1 MMSAFRGFAKS
12 PAAIALFG
20 LLILSFAIWGVRDMF
35 HTKISDWVVSAGS
48 REISADQ
55 YKRIFQNQLQN
66 LQQQNGG
73 QAITAQDA
81 AAHGVDRQILQQL
94 AQQETLLEAIR
105 RSGVVPSPQLVI
117 DQLRKIPAFFNP
129 ITGAFDEKQ
138 YQTRLAQA
146 ELTPA
151 MFEGQMKDQISSDHF
166 SEGVG
171 AGLRPPLTYAAVFA
185 AIAQQSR
192 SADYFVVDPHS
203 VEQPTKPTDAD
214 LQKLITDHADQLRRP
229 ETRTISLVRFSA
241 AALAQTLKADPAE
254 VQKQFDF
261 RKGNLSVPER
271 RSFVQVPA
279 KDQAQAV
286 AIAARLGKGEDP
298 SAVAKSYGVK
308 PLNFAAVP
316 KTAVTDPRIG
326 DAAFKLQA
334 GQVSGPVQ
342 GEFGFAVVKLQSITP
357 AKPASLEDVRP
368 QIEQEVNQR
377 AAEEKV
383 YDQVQKYEDSHGSGT
398 PMAQAAKAAG
408 VEMFSLGPM
417 TADGR
422 TLQGQPV
429 QGLNQKMV
437 TDAFSLVQGGE
448 TDVVDLGKGEYY
460 AIRADKVAPPSLPS
474 LDEIRPQLTQVYM
487 QQQVMQRVSAKA
499 DGLIQR
505 IKKGESLDA
514 VAASAGATVQHTG
527 PLTRSKVQQDRQL
540 QGSLGQDFLGRLFQ
554 AKAGDAFAASGVN
567 FSIAVVKV
575 TQVQPGS
582 VQQIAQ
588 EALALQ
594 PQIAQQMA
602 QGDLAE
608 MVFTAASAKIKPKV
622 DEVRAKQAIGVQP
635 DQTPASGAPAAKPGN
650 KASSKAQ

>member
-1 MMSAFRGFAKS
+1 MMSAFRAFTKS

-20 LLILSFAIWGVRDMF
+20 LLILSFAVWGVHDMF
-35 HTKISDWVVSAGS
+35 HAKISDWVVSAGS
-48 REISADQ
+48 RQVSADQ
-55 YKRIFQNQLQN
+55 FKRIFQNQLQS

-94 AQQETLLEAIR
+94 AQQETLLEAVR

-138 YQTRLAQA
+138 YQSRLAQA

-151 MFEGQMKDQISSDHF
+151 MYEASLKDDLAGLHF
-166 SEGVG
+166 SAGMTS
-171 AGLRPPLTYAAVFA
+171 GLRPPLTYTAVFA
-185 AIAQQSR
+185 TVDQQSR
-192 SADYFVVDPHS
+192 SADYFVIDPRS
-203 VEQPTKPTDAD
+203 VEQPAKPTDAD

-241 AALAQTLKADPAE
+241 AALALTLKADPAE

-261 RKGNLSVPER
+261 RKANLSVAER
-271 RSFVQVPA
+271 RSFVEIQA
-279 KDQAQAV
+279 KDQAQAA
-286 AIAARLGKGEDP
+286 AIAGRLGKGEDP
-298 SAVAKSYGVK
+298 AAIAKSYGVK
-308 PLNFAAVP
+308 PLTYAAVP

-326 DAAFKLQA
+326 EAAFKLQP

-342 GEFGFAVVKLQSITP
+342 GEFGFAVVKLQAITP

-383 YDQVQKYEDSHGSGT
+383 YDQVQKYEDAHGGGS

-417 TADGR
+417 TADGH

-437 TDAFSLVQGGE
+437 TDAFALVQGGE

-460 AIRADKVAPPSLPS
+460 AIRADKVTPPALPS

-487 QQQVMQRVSAKA
+487 QQQLMQKVSAKA
-499 DGLIQR
+499 DGLVQR

-514 VAASAGATVQHTG
+514 VAASAGAKVQHT
-527 PLTRSKVQQDRQL
+527 PVLTRAKVQQDQQL
-540 QGSLGQDFLGRLFQ
+540 QGLGRDFLGRLFQ
-554 AKAGDAFAASGVN
+554 AKAGDAFAATGVN
-567 FSIAVVKV
+567 YSMAVVKV

-582 VQQIAQ
+582 VQDVAN
-588 EALALQ
+588 EAVALQ
-594 PQIAQQMA
+594 PQLAQQMA
-602 QGDLAE
+602 QGDVAE
-608 MVFTAASAKIKPKV
+608 MVFTAASAKVKPKV
-622 DEVRAKQAIGVQP
+622 DEQRAKQAIGVQP
-635 DQTPASGAPAAKPGN
+635 DQTPASGAPAKPAN